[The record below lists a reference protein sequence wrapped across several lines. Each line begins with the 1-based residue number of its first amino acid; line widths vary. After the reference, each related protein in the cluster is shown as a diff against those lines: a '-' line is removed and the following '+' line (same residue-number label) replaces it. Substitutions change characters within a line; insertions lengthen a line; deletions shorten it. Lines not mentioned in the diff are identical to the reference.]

1 MTNDISIL
9 EATTTT
15 APETGNINN
24 ILQYTKLHHSY
35 IFSYLPI
42 IYVYLLWSFV

>member
-24 ILQYTKLHHSY
+24 ILQYTKLHQY
-35 IFSYLPI
+35 GIFSYLHM
-42 IYVYLLWSFV
+42 IYIYFLWSFV

>member
-15 APETGNINN
+15 APETGNIND
-24 ILQYTKLHHSY
+24 ILEYTKLHI
-35 IFSYLPI
+35 IFI
-42 IYVYLLWSFV
+42 I

>member
-1 MTNDISIL
+1 MTNDITIL

-24 ILQYTKLHHSY
+24 ILQYKKLY
-35 IFSYLPI
+35 
-42 IYVYLLWSFV
+42 

>member
-15 APETGNINN
+15 APDTGNINN
-24 ILQYTKLHHSY
+24 ILQYTKY
-35 IFSYLPI
+35 IDTQSFH
-42 IYVYLLWSFV
+42 IYT